1 MSISARAVAA
11 RCAAAAALASA
22 ALIAS
27 PPANAEGLNGL
38 FSIAPGSCVGSP
50 QGSYFRMIL
59 PAGGEDGPFLGNS
72 DSPCGDN
79 TVTPL
84 APGTDG
90 GLITGKYQPQPA
102 APFARNGDA
111 TAGTVTRP
119 VRFYGVLFATSTNQ
133 TDPQTKE
140 QTALPVIN
148 RDGNTLSG
156 DLSAF
161 AVTWNNQVFNQ
172 GAPKP
177 GGDLPGHTTPVKG
190 VIDTNGNYTLTWTS
204 QIVSGPFDG
213 FTGLWHLQ
221 GHFGGSR

>member
-1 MSISARAVAA
+1 MTTLPRVRSSVA
-11 RCAAAAALASA
+11 RCVSAAALAASA
-22 ALIAS
+22 LL
-27 PPANAEGLNGL
+27 PAAPAHAEALNGL
-38 FSIAPGSCVGSP
+38 FSLTPGSCAGSP

-59 PAGGEDGPFLGNS
+59 PAGGENGPYLGNS

-90 GLITGKYQPQPA
+90 GLISGKYQPQPA
-102 APFARNGDA
+102 SPFAGNGDA

-133 TDPQTKE
+133 IDPQTKD

-161 AVTWNNQVFNQ
+161 GVTWNNQLFNQ

-177 GGDLPGHTTPVKG
+177 GGDLPGQTTPVKG
-190 VIDTNGNYTLTWTS
+190 TIDGNGNFTLTWTS

-213 FTGLWHLQ
+213 FTGYWHLQ
-221 GHFGGSR
+221 GHFH

>member
-1 MSISARAVAA
+1 MTILSCLPVARLG
-11 RCAAAAALASA
+11 AAAALASA
-22 ALIAS
+22 LLA
-27 PPANAEGLNGL
+27 PAAPAHAETLNGL
-38 FSIAPGSCVGSP
+38 FSLSPGTCAGSP

-59 PAGGEDGPFLGNS
+59 PAGGESGPYLGNS

-90 GLITGKYQPQPA
+90 GLISGKYQPQPA
-102 APFARNGDA
+102 SPFAGNGDA

-133 TDPQTKE
+133 IDPQTKD

-161 AVTWNNQVFNQ
+161 AATWNNQFFNQ

-177 GGDLPGHTTPVKG
+177 GGDLPGLTTPVKG
-190 VIDTNGNYTLTWTS
+190 TIDANGNFTLSWTS
-204 QIVSGPFDG
+204 LIVSGPFDG
-213 FTGLWHLQ
+213 FTGSWHLQ
-221 GHFGGSR
+221 GHFGGH

>member
-1 MSISARAVAA
+1 LFASAL
-11 RCAAAAALASA
+11 AAAPAAH
-22 ALIAS
+22 
-27 PPANAEGLNGL
+27 AEALNGL
-38 FSIAPGSCVGSP
+38 FSLTPGSCAGSP

-59 PAGGEDGPFLGNS
+59 PAGGVDGPFLGNS
-72 DSPCGDN
+72 DSQCGDN
-79 TVTPL
+79 TVTAL

-90 GLITGKYQPQPA
+90 GLITGRYQPQPA
-102 APFARNGDA
+102 KPCTGTGDA

-133 TDPQTKE
+133 TDPQT
-140 QTALPVIN
+140 QSGTALPTIN
-148 RDGNTLSG
+148 RYGNDLSG

-161 AVTWNNQVFNQ
+161 AVTWNNQFFNQ

-177 GGDLPGHTTPVKG
+177 GGDLPGNTTPVKG
-190 VIDTNGNYTLTWTS
+190 TIDGNGNFTLTWTS
-204 QIVSGPFDG
+204 LIVSGPFDG